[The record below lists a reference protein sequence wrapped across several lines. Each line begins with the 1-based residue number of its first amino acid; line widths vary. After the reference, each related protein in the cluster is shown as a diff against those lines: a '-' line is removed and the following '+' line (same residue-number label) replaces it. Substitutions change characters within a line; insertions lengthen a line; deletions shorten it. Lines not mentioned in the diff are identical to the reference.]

1 MGRRSKGGR
10 KASGVADLREQ
21 LDHRTRALEDALQQQ
36 SATSEVLSIIRQSPS
51 DAQPVFDAIV
61 QSASRLCGAIFG
73 VVYLCDDDG
82 RLRIVATN
90 NFTPSATTHL
100 HELQQLKRPERS
112 HLGGRAVLD
121 RKIVHVPDVLE
132 DPEYSHELA
141 LAGGWRAV
149 IAVPLLHDGIPLG
162 ALTAAKAE
170 PGPFSDRQIK
180 LLKTFADQAVIA
192 IENTRLLNELRESLQ
207 QQTATADV
215 LKVISSSTGELHPV
229 FKTMLAKAVERC
241 EASFGAMWL
250 VDGEGYRT
258 AAMHGDLP
266 QTYVEQW
273 RSGTLHL
280 PKTDIPMVRAI
291 RSRKTVHTPDMRK
304 EKAYLEGDPLAVSAA
319 DIGGIRTLVTVPMLK
334 EGEAVGVITIYR
346 REVLPF
352 NQKQIELVENFAAQ
366 AVIAIENTRLLNELR
381 QRTDDLTESLEQQTA
396 TSEIL
401 EVISN
406 SPTDTQPVFD
416 AIVRSGLN
424 LFPDA
429 VVTISLPDRDLIKLG
444 AIGGVDEAGVEALR
458 GRFPMPLSREFITG
472 TAILDQR
479 EIDIANAH
487 EPPNELRAGAQNLL
501 AGGYSAMTVLPMV
514 RGDETIGTLNV
525 VRRNPGPL
533 SDKQREL
540 LRTFANQAVIAIE
553 NTRLFNELRHR
564 TDDLSESLEQQ
575 TATSEVLKV
584 ISSSPGELKPVFDA
598 LLANAVRICDAK
610 FGVLFLTEGDA
621 FRYVAL
627 HGAPPAFAEARRR
640 EPVTRVKPG
649 TTIGRVAATKKPAQT
664 TDIRA
669 EPAYTSDPER
679 IPILE
684 LAGARTILGVP
695 MLKESQLVGAIVIY
709 RQEVRPFTD
718 KQTELLSN
726 FAAQAVIAIENTRL
740 LSELRESLQQ
750 QTATADVLKVI
761 SRSTFDLQTV
771 LDALIESATR
781 LCGATRGHIFQF
793 DGDYLRFAAA
803 YGAWPGFLKH
813 LESHPLRPGPGT
825 IAGRAAFERRT
836 IHSHDV
842 LQEPG
847 YELMEAVKQQGYRT
861 VLAVPM
867 LRESNLRG
875 VITILKTNVEPFT
888 PKQIELIE
896 TFADQAMI
904 AIENV
909 RLFESVESR
918 TRELTKSL
926 EDLRTAQ
933 DRLVQTEKLASLGQL
948 TAGIAHEIKNPLNF
962 INNFSG
968 VSVELIDELRQ
979 ALAGANLDNKLRTEI
994 TEIADMLQSNLDKVV
1009 QHGKRAD
1016 AIVKNMLLHSRQG
1029 SGERRLIDVNAL
1041 VEESF
1046 NLAYHGARAEKKNFD
1061 VMVEQSLDPAAGKAD
1076 LFPQEITRVLLNL
1089 ISNGVYATAK
1099 KALSND
1105 ESYKPTLTAS
1115 TKSFDNRVEIKI
1127 RDNGTGI
1134 PPEIK
1139 DKMFNP
1145 FFTTKPA
1152 GEGTGLGLSISHD
1165 IVVKQHGGSI
1175 EVETQSGEFTEIRI
1189 ILPRTAV
1196 FL

>member
-192 IENTRLLNELRESLQ
+192 IENTRLLNELRESLL

-215 LKVISSSTGELHPV
+215 LKVISSSTGELQPV

-250 VDGEGYRT
+250 VDGDGYRT

-291 RSRKTVHTPDMRK
+291 RSRKTIHTPDMRK

-575 TATSEVLKV
+575 TATSEV
-584 ISSSPGELKPVFDA
+584 
-598 LLANAVRICDAK
+598 
-610 FGVLFLTEGDA
+610 
-621 FRYVAL
+621 
-627 HGAPPAFAEARRR
+627 
-640 EPVTRVKPG
+640 
-649 TTIGRVAATKKPAQT
+649 
-664 TDIRA
+664 
-669 EPAYTSDPER
+669 
-679 IPILE
+679 
-684 LAGARTILGVP
+684 
-695 MLKESQLVGAIVIY
+695 
-709 RQEVRPFTD
+709 
-718 KQTELLSN
+718 
-726 FAAQAVIAIENTRL
+726 
-740 LSELRESLQQ
+740 
-750 QTATADVLKVI
+750 
-761 SRSTFDLQTV
+761 
-771 LDALIESATR
+771 
-781 LCGATRGHIFQF
+781 
-793 DGDYLRFAAA
+793 
-803 YGAWPGFLKH
+803 
-813 LESHPLRPGPGT
+813 
-825 IAGRAAFERRT
+825 
-836 IHSHDV
+836 
-842 LQEPG
+842 
-847 YELMEAVKQQGYRT
+847 
-861 VLAVPM
+861 
-867 LRESNLRG
+867 
-875 VITILKTNVEPFT
+875 
-888 PKQIELIE
+888 
-896 TFADQAMI
+896 
-904 AIENV
+904 
-909 RLFESVESR
+909 
-918 TRELTKSL
+918 
-926 EDLRTAQ
+926 
-933 DRLVQTEKLASLGQL
+933 
-948 TAGIAHEIKNPLNF
+948 
-962 INNFSG
+962 
-968 VSVELIDELRQ
+968 
-979 ALAGANLDNKLRTEI
+979 
-994 TEIADMLQSNLDKVV
+994 
-1009 QHGKRAD
+1009 
-1016 AIVKNMLLHSRQG
+1016 
-1029 SGERRLIDVNAL
+1029 
-1041 VEESF
+1041 
-1046 NLAYHGARAEKKNFD
+1046 
-1061 VMVEQSLDPAAGKAD
+1061 
-1076 LFPQEITRVLLNL
+1076 
-1089 ISNGVYATAK
+1089 
-1099 KALSND
+1099 
-1105 ESYKPTLTAS
+1105 
-1115 TKSFDNRVEIKI
+1115 
-1127 RDNGTGI
+1127 
-1134 PPEIK
+1134 
-1139 DKMFNP
+1139 
-1145 FFTTKPA
+1145 
-1152 GEGTGLGLSISHD
+1152 
-1165 IVVKQHGGSI
+1165 
-1175 EVETQSGEFTEIRI
+1175 
-1189 ILPRTAV
+1189 
-1196 FL
+1196 